1 MSIPFAGR
9 AIVTGAVSGLGRA
22 ITRELANRKWEI
34 ATVDCKDKSDE
45 AWVALDREVIASG
58 GRHLASPFDVRDGN
72 SWHQLANRLQKEWP
86 TIDLLVN
93 AAGVGAT
100 GEVGSLPVQQWQRV
114 LETNLLG
121 TVIGCETFLP
131 RLRSQRE
138 SARLL
143 NIASIAGLLSPP
155 SMAAYSAS
163 KAGVIAVSDAIAAES
178 QGQLSVT
185 VACPGFFRSGLL
197 DSWYFTQAIER
208 REAARRMKKTAWTS
222 ESVAQHVLAATFRGQ
237 YYVVLGR
244 QAQMLWFLKRCAPT
258 LTNKLTSYLY
268 RRCKPDAEVLR
279 VKT

>member
-22 ITRELANRKWEI
+22 ITRELANRNWEI
-34 ATVDCKDKSDE
+34 AAVDCKDKSDE
-45 AWVALDREVIASG
+45 AWFTLDREVIASG
-58 GRHLASPFDVRDGN
+58 GRHLISPFDVRDGS
-72 SWHQLANRLQKEWP
+72 SWHRLANQLQKEWP

-114 LETNLLG
+114 LETNLMG

-131 RLRSQRE
+131 RLRTQRE
-138 SARLL
+138 PARLL
-143 NIASIAGLLSPP
+143 NIASVAGLLSPP

-163 KAGVIAVSDAIAAES
+163 KAGVIALSDTIAAES
-178 QGQLSVT
+178 QGQPSVT

-197 DSWYFTQAIER
+197 DSWHFTQAIER
-208 REAARRMKKTAWTS
+208 REAARRMRKTVWTS
-222 ESVAQHVLAATFRGQ
+222 ESVARYVLAATFRGQ
-237 YYVVLGR
+237 HYVVLGR
-244 QAQMLWFLKRCAPT
+244 QARMLWFLKRCAPT

-268 RRCKPDAEVLR
+268 HRCKSDAEVLR